1 MRKTGSDPQKTR
13 ERILACATAQF
24 AARGY
29 EGARVDT
36 IARRCGLAKNMLYHY
51 FGSKEGLFIAVLERM
66 YETLRARQRDFA
78 IRGSDPAEAMRQLVA
93 HTFSALLEHSEAIAL
108 LNNENLHKGRHARRS
123 KRIRALYDPLVDTIR
138 EVLRRGAAQGIFRR
152 RHRPGDALSVA
163 VVARLPLHFEPIHAE
178 CGVRHRLHHQG
189 APQGLARPHHR
200 DDPHLLP
207 KRGRRG
213 PAACRG
219 GKAMTIRCS
228 SNRPRPGD

>member
-1 MRKTGSDPQKTR
+1 VRKTGSDPHKTR
-13 ERILACATAQF
+13 ERILVCATAQF

-78 IRGSDPAEAMRQLVA
+78 VRGSDPAEAMRQLVA

-123 KRIRALYDPLVDTIR
+123 RRIRSLYDPLVDTIR
-138 EVLRRGAAQGIFRR
+138 EVLRRGATQGIFRADIDPVTLYLSLSSLAYHYISNQYTLNAAFGIDFTAKTR
-152 RHRPGDALSVA
+152 RKAWLAHITEMILTYCQSEAGA
-163 VVARLPLHFEPIHAE
+163 VLRRAAAAR
-178 CGVRHRLHHQG
+178 R
-189 APQGLARPHHR
+189 
-200 DDPHLLP
+200 
-207 KRGRRG
+207 
-213 PAACRG
+213 
-219 GKAMTIRCS
+219 
-228 SNRPRPGD
+228 